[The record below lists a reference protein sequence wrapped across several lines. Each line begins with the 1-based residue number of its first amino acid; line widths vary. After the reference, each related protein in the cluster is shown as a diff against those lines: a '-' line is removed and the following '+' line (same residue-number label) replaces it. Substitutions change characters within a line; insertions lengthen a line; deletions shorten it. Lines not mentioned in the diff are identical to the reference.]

1 VPFNEHYQDELDFLH
16 KLGAEFARANPQL
29 APFLTGDG
37 NDPDVE
43 RLLEGFAF
51 LTGRIRQKLDDELP
65 ELTHSLISLLWPH
78 FLRPVPS
85 MAILQFQPIP
95 RTISEKKRILRGTEV
110 DSVPVEGTPCRFQTC
125 YDVDLYPLNLDSV
138 EVQRAG
144 TSSSLKLG
152 LVLHPGVALDA
163 IQLDSLRL
171 YLHGDSQICQSLYL
185 WLCKHLADITV
196 QAGDKGKSA
205 RRLSL
210 PATALRQVGFDEKEG
225 LLPYPPN
232 AFLGYRL
239 LQEYFALPQKFLFVD
254 ITELKPVSRLD
265 ITERFEITLGFTRPL
280 SEQVRLSKNNILLYC
295 APIVNLFPKDADPIR
310 LEHDKTEYRIRPA
323 VGNRDPDHYEIYA
336 VDQVVGAVQGGREKH
351 EYQPFLSFDPSGIDA
366 EQTLH
371 YRTKLV
377 PAVIGR
383 GADTYMSFVAPRHK
397 GVLPA
402 TETVSIQLT
411 CTNRHLPEK
420 LAVGDIAVPT
430 GNSPEFARFLNIT
443 PPTPSVLPPL
453 DRGLH
458 WQLISNMALNYIS
471 LVNVKALRIILS
483 TYNFQAFYDLQLAR
497 AHELRLDGIELI
509 NAQPGDKIFKGAPIR
524 GLRLRMDMRQ
534 SRFAGEGDLYLLAS
548 VLNEFFAL
556 YTTINSF
563 HELQVR
569 NVERGE
575 VYQWPA
581 RIGQQ
586 PIL

>member
-1 VPFNEHYQDELDFLH
+1 M
-16 KLGAEFARANPQL
+16 
-29 APFLTGDG
+29 
-37 NDPDVE
+37 
-43 RLLEGFAF
+43 
-51 LTGRIRQKLDDELP
+51 
-65 ELTHSLISLLWPH
+65 S
-78 FLRPVPS
+78 
-85 MAILQFQPIP
+85 ILQFHPIP
-95 RTISEKKRILRGTEV
+95 RAISEKKRIPRGTEV

-125 YDVDLYPLNLDSV
+125 YDVELYPLTLDSV
-138 EVQRAG
+138 EAQRVG
-144 TSSSLKLG
+144 TASNLKLG
-152 LVLHPGVALDA
+152 FVLHPGVALDA

-171 YLHGDSQICQSLYL
+171 YLHGDMLVCQSLYL
-185 WLCKHLADITV
+185 WLGKHLADITV
-196 QAGDKGKSA
+196 QAGDHGTSA

-210 PATALRQVGFDEKEG
+210 PPTAIRQVGFDEQEG

-254 ITELKPVSRLD
+254 ITGLEPIKRLD
-265 ITERFEITLGFTRPL
+265 IRERFEITLSFTRPL
-280 SEQVRLSKNNILLYC
+280 GEQVRVSKNNILLYC
-295 APIVNLFPKDADPIR
+295 APIINLFAKDSDPIR

-323 VGNRDPDHYEIYA
+323 VGNRNPDHFEIYA
-336 VDQVVGAVQGGREKH
+336 VDEVVGSVQGGRAKH
-351 EYQPFLSFDPSGIDA
+351 LYHPFLTFDPSSIDA
-366 EQTLH
+366 QQTLH
-371 YRTKLV
+371 YKTKLV

-383 GADTYMSFVAPRHK
+383 GADTYVSFVAPRHK

-420 LAVGDIAVPT
+420 LAVGDITVPT
-430 GNSPEFARFLNIT
+430 GNSPEFARFLNIAH
-443 PPTPSVLPPL
+443 PTPSVLPPL
-453 DRGLH
+453 DQGLH

-497 AHELRLDGIELI
+497 AHELRLEGIELI
-509 NAQPGDKIFKGAPIR
+509 NAQPDDKIFKGTPIR
-524 GLRLRMDMRQ
+524 GLRLRMDMRE
-534 SRFAGEGDLYLLAS
+534 SKFAGEGDLYLLAS

-563 HELQVR
+563 HQLQVR